1 MRNKKLFLTKAAL
14 FLVLIFTLW
23 SCEDTSELKKHNWE
37 LTWQDEFNDIPAD
50 KLPDATKWT
59 YDLGAG
65 GWGNAEWQTYTK
77 SSQNVAI
84 DLVDGVGCLKITA
97 GFDGSTYTSA
107 RIKTQGL
114 FEQGYGRFEARIKL
128 PYGPGIWPAFWLLG
142 NNKETV
148 NWPQCGEIDIME
160 YKGQEPNI
168 VHGTI
173 HGPVLYGGKA
183 ITQTFGLEN
192 GRFDT
197 DYHVFAVEWT
207 EENIDFYVDETL
219 YKRITRTEVESKKG
233 EWVYDHPFFII
244 LNLAVG
250 GNFSGYPNEFTIF
263 PQTMYVDYVRVYKEA
278 I

>member
-23 SCEDTSELKKHNWE
+23 SCEDTSEIKKHNWE

-197 DYHVFAVEWT
+197 DWT

>member
-23 SCEDTSELKKHNWE
+23 SCEDTSEIKKHNWE

-160 YKGQEPNI
+160 YKGQE
-168 VHGTI
+168 
-173 HGPVLYGGKA
+173 
-183 ITQTFGLEN
+183 
-192 GRFDT
+192 R
-197 DYHVFAVEWT
+197 T